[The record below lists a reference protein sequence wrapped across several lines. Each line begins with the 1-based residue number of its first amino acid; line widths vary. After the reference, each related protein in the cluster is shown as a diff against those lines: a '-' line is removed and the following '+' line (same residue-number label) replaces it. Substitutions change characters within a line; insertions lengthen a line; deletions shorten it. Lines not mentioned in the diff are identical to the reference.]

1 MAKANRFE
9 KINKMLPI
17 TLAGKGKNKTRRI
30 STDRTIS
37 DTLAKQMAECSLPSN
52 IAMLAS
58 KFGFTDEDII
68 RWAKEAPNFGMFRMR
83 VGNRLRGVVTR
94 IAKAKK
100 SGVTL
105 SVKDATYPKKAKV
118 KAKSSRKKTAK
129 KKATKKKV
137 AAKKKVA
144 TKKVAAKVASKKKK
158 KKRSQ
163 RVD

>member
-17 TLAGKGKNKTRRI
+17 TLAGKGKAKTRKVA
-30 STDRTIS
+30 TGRTVS
-37 DTLAKQMAECSLPSN
+37 DGLAKQMAECQLPSN
-52 IAMLAS
+52 LAMLAS
-58 KFGFTDEDII
+58 KFGFTDEDIT

-105 SVKDATYPKKAKV
+105 SVKDAAYPKKAKV
-118 KAKSSRKKTAK
+118 KAKSSKKKTAK
-129 KKATKKKV
+129 KKVAKKV
-137 AAKKKVA
+137 TAKKKVA
-144 TKKVAAKVASKKKK
+144 TKKVAAKVASKKKRK